1 MQSPAGLG
9 AALAKIVS
17 RTRPEGGASGPR
29 CLRGRVVEAEDGLN
43 SAPLRPSGALQDP
56 KGRRCLKYRPTSGCL
71 QPIRFVFCGP
81 DGEHHNP
88 QPSRASSSSVVR
100 AAGGRG
106 PAVDRWLTRSSDLL
120 TLPAA
125 VASGGATAIGHCR
138 GGAASALASS
148 EACPRGASN
157 GRAAWAFG
165 DQKMLALELA
175 RYARPQSLNSAWHWR
190 RALPERVPAAV
201 FLQGI

>member
-1 MQSPAGLG
+1 MPTRKGGGSRGRAELG
-9 AALAKIVS
+9 ATPAVRRAAGPQGWTGFEIAFTPWMPSARQIRFLRS
-17 RTRPEGGASGPR
+17 RLGAS
-29 CLRGRVVEAEDGLN
+29 
-43 SAPLRPSGALQDP
+43 
-56 KGRRCLKYRPTSGCL
+56 
-71 QPIRFVFCGP
+71 
-81 DGEHHNP
+81 
-88 QPSRASSSSVVR
+88 QPSRASSSSIAR
-100 AAGGRG
+100 TAGGRG

-138 GGAASALASS
+138 GGAASAIASS

-175 RYARPQSLNSAWHWR
+175 RQARPQSLNSAWHRR
-190 RALPERVPAAV
+190 RALPERVPASA